1 VSELPPYPPPPP
13 DPPSPDQG
21 PAGDQPTPAPAP
33 PTVPVQA
40 SPEPPAATYP
50 PAPRYVNATPAY
62 TYPPAPGQRHVSRNL
77 WVVVASV
84 VVVVVLLIGVIA
96 YVSAGYVYASS
107 RISDAS
113 GAINGASAH
122 RAYVSTTF
130 DLLDQQVSSFSAMTD
145 PKLSKSTAGELVSES
160 QNMSAIVGGDDQAM
174 VAARSR
180 LHDQQWLTA
189 ISSARLDA
197 EAGRIDH
204 ARKAL
209 GTLKSAAADYRLLGQ
224 FFQAFYQAL
233 IDFDT
238 LLTADKNADFV
249 GESSADTAMQ
259 ADVAKAQQL
268 TATTPGLPS
277 EYHDFLVAL
286 LAFAVDAA
294 KVLNAHT
301 QAASDAANKSVTAD
315 FAAMSAVDFTGTSAK
330 IKSYYQHYRDDFNAE
345 MDKATT

>member
-1 VSELPPYPPPPP
+1 MRRVS
-13 DPPSPDQG
+13 G
-21 PAGDQPTPAPAP
+21 
-33 PTVPVQA
+33 
-40 SPEPPAATYP
+40 
-50 PAPRYVNATPAY
+50 
-62 TYPPAPGQRHVSRNL
+62 NL
-77 WVVVASV
+77 RVVIASV

-122 RAYVSTTF
+122 RAYVNTTF
-130 DLLDQQVSSFSAMTD
+130 DLLDQQVGSLAMTD
-145 PKLSKSTAGELVSES
+145 PKLGKSTAGELVTES

-174 VAARSR
+174 VTARSR
-180 LHDQQWLTA
+180 LHDQRWLTA

-209 GTLKSAAADYRLLGQ
+209 GTLKSATADYRLLGQ

-233 IDFDT
+233 TDFDT
-238 LLTADKNADFV
+238 LLTDDKNADIV
-249 GESSADTAMQ
+249 GESSADTALQ

-268 TATTPGLPS
+268 TANTPGLPR
-277 EYHDFLVAL
+277 EYTDFLVPL
-286 LAFAVDAA
+286 LAFAVDGA
-294 KVLNAHT
+294 KVLNART
-301 QAASDAANKSVTAD
+301 PAAYDAANKSVTAD
-315 FAAMSAVDFTGTSAK
+315 FAAMNAVDFTGTSAK

>member
-1 VSELPPYPPPPP
+1 VRRVS
-13 DPPSPDQG
+13 G
-21 PAGDQPTPAPAP
+21 
-33 PTVPVQA
+33 
-40 SPEPPAATYP
+40 
-50 PAPRYVNATPAY
+50 
-62 TYPPAPGQRHVSRNL
+62 NL
-77 WVVVASV
+77 RVVIASV

-122 RAYVSTTF
+122 RAYVNTTF
-130 DLLDQQVSSFSAMTD
+130 DLLDQQVSSFAAMTD
-145 PKLSKSTAGELVSES
+145 VKLGKSTAGQLVTES

-174 VAARSR
+174 VTARSR
-180 LHDQQWLTA
+180 LHDQRWLTA

-204 ARKAL
+204 ARRAL
-209 GTLKSAAADYRLLGQ
+209 GTLKSAAVDYRLLGQ

-233 IDFDT
+233 TDFET
-238 LLTADKNADFV
+238 LLTDDKNADIV
-249 GESSADTAMQ
+249 GESSADTALQ

-268 TATTPGLPS
+268 TANTPGLPR
-277 EYHDFLVAL
+277 EYTDFLVPL

-294 KVLNAHT
+294 KVLNSRT
-301 QAASDAANKSVTAD
+301 QPAYDAANKSVTAD
-315 FAAMSAVDFTGTSAK
+315 FAAMNAVDFTGTSAK